1 MTQIPI
7 WLPSMAEMTRFEESV
22 LRGGEAL
29 PLMEAAG
36 LGAYRRLQELVP
48 EGPVVVLC
56 GPGNNGG
63 DGFVIARRFV
73 EAGREATV
81 VLAQGKR
88 YSPLLVEQGNSF
100 VQAGGIVAAYSDGDD
115 EEVPFPHATLTP
127 DTLKELVGGVALW
140 VDALLGL
147 GQRKAPGGS
156 VGEVLK
162 LIESVNPPQFR
173 VSIDLP
179 TGIDGDSGELFSP
192 CFRATHTLA
201 IQFVKRGMLQ
211 WPARE
216 VTGKITSI
224 PIGIP
229 IAGECE
235 YSLIDERI
243 HKELKKREKNCH
255 KGSLGHVLVIGG
267 SRGMSGAPT
276 LSAMAALRGGAG
288 LVTKAHLPGPV
299 FHAYPPELMY
309 AVMPPGECFQRK
321 MKIDILPHLER
332 ATAVV
337 IGPGMGLHPE
347 TGGFII
353 EVLRELTERKI
364 PNVVD
369 ADALTHVGNYLKEGA
384 KFQLPHSVLTPHPGE
399 AARLLGRTPKD
410 VERDRYSSAKE
421 LVALCGAGVVVL
433 KGAATIVRTRT
444 RGAVNISGT
453 PYLATAGSG
462 DVLAGLIGALL
473 AQKHTPSIAAMLGVY
488 LHGSAGLWASRST
501 GGSIIASDIVTHI
514 PGVFEPNARDYD
526 SPFF

>member
-1 MTQIPI
+1 
-7 WLPSMAEMTRFEESV
+7 MAEMTRFEESV

-29 PLMEAAG
+29 PLMESAG
-36 LGAYRRLQELVP
+36 LGAFKRLQELIP

-63 DGFVIARRFV
+63 DGLVIARHFV
-73 EAGREATV
+73 EGGREATV

-88 YSPLLVEQGNSF
+88 YSPLLVEQGRAF
-100 VQAGGIVAAYSDGDD
+100 VRAGGIVAAYPGEGD
-115 EEVPFPHATLTP
+115 EEVPFPHAVLTP
-127 DTLKELVGGVALW
+127 DTFKELASNVALW

-147 GQRKAPGGS
+147 GQRKAPAGS
-156 VGEVLK
+156 IGEILTLLK
-162 LIESVNPPQFR
+162 KVDPAPCR

-179 TGIDGDSGELFSP
+179 TGIDGDTGELFEP

-201 IQFVKRGMLQ
+201 IQLVKRGMMQ

-216 VTGKITSI
+216 IAGKITTI

-243 HKELKKREKNCH
+243 HKELKKRERNSH

-276 LSAMAALRGGAG
+276 LSALAALRGGAG

-309 AVMPPGECFQRK
+309 AVMPSADCFLRK
-321 MKIDILPHLER
+321 MKIDILPYLDR

-337 IGPGMGLHPE
+337 IGPGIGLHPE
-347 TGGFII
+347 TGGFVI
-353 EVLRELTERKI
+353 EVLRELSERKI

-369 ADALTHVGNYLKEGA
+369 ADALTHIANYVKEGA
-384 KFQLPHSVLTPHPGE
+384 KFQLPYSILTPHPGE
-399 AARLLGRTPKD
+399 ASRLIGRTTQET
-410 VERDRYSSAKE
+410 ERDRYSAAKE
-421 LVALCGAGVVVL
+421 
-433 KGAATIVRTRT
+433 
-444 RGAVNISGT
+444 
-453 PYLATAGSG
+453 
-462 DVLAGLIGALL
+462 
-473 AQKHTPSIAAMLGVY
+473 
-488 LHGSAGLWASRST
+488 
-501 GGSIIASDIVTHI
+501 IASAYLSLIHI
-514 PGVFEPNARDYD
+514 
-526 SPFF
+526 